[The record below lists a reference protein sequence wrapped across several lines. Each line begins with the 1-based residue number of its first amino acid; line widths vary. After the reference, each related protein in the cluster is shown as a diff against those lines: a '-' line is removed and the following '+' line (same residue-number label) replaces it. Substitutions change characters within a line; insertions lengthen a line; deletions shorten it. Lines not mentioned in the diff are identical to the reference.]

1 MQQPNARRLVVM
13 AMDSSVIQIQ
23 RAWQDSTRQ
32 ALHPTVE
39 AYFRDQTESPIP
51 RAARLALLQLA
62 EHGPLHVTELAGLC
76 AVDVSTMSRTVRT
89 LFDAGLV
96 TREADTDLRAV
107 RLAITA
113 EGLEAIAR
121 LIRASQ
127 ELIESVLVSWTPED
141 REQLALLMAR
151 FSEDF
156 AAHLG
161 HKPQFAHAAGAAH

>member
-1 MQQPNARRLVVM
+1 MQQPNGRRFFVM

-39 AYFRDQTESPIP
+39 AYFRDQTAIPIP
-51 RAARLALLQLA
+51 RAARLALIQLA

-96 TREADTDLRAV
+96 TRKAGTDLRAV
-107 RLAITA
+107 RLTITA
-113 EGLEAIAR
+113 EGREAIAR
-121 LIRASQ
+121 LIHASQ
-127 ELIESVLVSWTPED
+127 ELIASVLGSWTPDD
-141 REQLALLMAR
+141 REQLALLMTR
-151 FSEDF
+151 FAGDF
-156 AAHLG
+156 AAHLNR
-161 HKPQFAHAAGAAH
+161 KPQFAQAAGADH